1 MKKIIDVSYHNGSI
15 DFKKVKADGIAGVM
29 IRAGYGRNNIDKKFK
44 ANIEGAIA
52 AGLPVGIYWFSYAY
66 NQAMAIKEAEYCL
79 AAIKPYKI
87 SLPVF
92 FDWEYDSM
100 NYAKKQGVTPNRSRI
115 TAMTKV
121 FCDKIAAAGYKTGYY
136 LNLDYRNNY
145 YDESQLKGFYVW
157 YARYISAKQTAC
169 DLWQYTSSGSVE
181 GISGK
186 VDLNYLINESLLPSS
201 DGSAPET
208 KPAETPKPTKT
219 VDQIADEVISGK
231 WGDGEDRKK
240 KLTAAGYNYD
250 TVQARVNEKLAAK
263 KPAAPAKKSVAQIVD
278 EVIAGKWGNGDDRKK
293 KLTAAG
299 YNYDEIQKAV
309 NAKLGTSSA
318 PAKEYYTVKSGDNLT
333 KIAKKYG
340 TTVDALV
347 KLNGI
352 KNKNLIYAGQKLRVK

>member
-15 DFKKVKADGIAGVM
+15 DFKNVKADGIAGVM

-100 NYAKKQGVTPNRSRI
+100 NYAKKQGVTPNKSRI
-115 TAMTKV
+115 TTMTKV
-121 FCDKIAAAGYKTGYY
+121 FCDKVKAAGYETGYY

-169 DLWQYTSSGSVE
+169 DLWQYTSSGSVD

-186 VDLNYLINESLLPSS
+186 VDLNYLINEKLLGSS
-201 DGSAPET
+201 GGSGSAT
-208 KPAETPKPTKT
+208 KPAEKKT
-219 VDQIADEVISGK
+219 
-231 WGDGEDRKK
+231 
-240 KLTAAGYNYD
+240 
-250 TVQARVNEKLAAK
+250 
-263 KPAAPAKKSVAQIVD
+263 VAQIAD

-299 YNYDEIQKAV
+299 YNYDEVQKAV
-309 NAKLGTSSA
+309 NAKLGTTKKTEA
-318 PAKEYYTVKSGDNLT
+318 KKEYYTVKSGDTLT
-333 KIAKKYG
+333 KIANKYG
-340 TTVDALV
+340 TTVDNLV